1 MSPTWRTTR
10 AQSMC
15 SQHVEVRRLARLGA
29 AGLVAAAVVG
39 CQGGA
44 SVTVDISVPRPLVQ
58 PLDVHMGVY
67 FDDQLKSY
75 VHEEELEDYGDYRID
90 IGASQVPV
98 FAQVFDAMF
107 DRVVP
112 VVQET
117 TADGEREGEPLAQ
130 GEPSAGEREGE
141 RLAQGEPSADDAT
154 AAPSASA
161 TSPAVTYRPVD
172 GPRIPFDGIL
182 APSIDEV
189 QFAIP
194 DQTGGEFYEVWI
206 RYNLKLLGA
215 DGALLG
221 EWPVIGYGKA
231 NQRNYGAI
239 DQKEVALNEAT
250 IWALRDAA
258 AWLSFQFPD
267 QAEVQTWL
275 ASLGDMP

>member
-1 MSPTWRTTR
+1 MLTLRSSFATPVREPQGDSRRCTPVGD
-10 AQSMC
+10 
-15 SQHVEVRRLARLGA
+15 HVADVRVARVGAARGDFRRLARLAA
-29 AGLVAAAVVG
+29 AGFVAAAATG
-39 CQGGA
+39 CQSGA

-58 PLDVHMGVY
+58 PLDVDMGVY
-67 FDDQLKSY
+67 FDETLKNY
-75 VHEEELEDYGDYRID
+75 VHEEELEDYGEYRID

-112 VVQET
+112 VIQESP
-117 TADGEREGEPLAQ
+117 AGE
-130 GEPSAGEREGE
+130 EPSAT
-141 RLAQGEPSADDAT
+141 PSA
-154 AAPSASA
+154 PV
-161 TSPAVTYRPVD
+161 AVSFRPVD
-172 GPRIPFDGIL
+172 GPPVDGIL

-275 ASLGDMP
+275 TTLDDVP

>member
-15 SQHVEVRRLARLGA
+15 SQHVEFRRLARLGA

-67 FDDQLKSY
+67 FDDQLKNY

-117 TADGEREGEPLAQ
+117 TADGEREGEP
-130 GEPSAGEREGE
+130 
-141 RLAQGEPSADDAT
+141 LAQGEPSADDAT